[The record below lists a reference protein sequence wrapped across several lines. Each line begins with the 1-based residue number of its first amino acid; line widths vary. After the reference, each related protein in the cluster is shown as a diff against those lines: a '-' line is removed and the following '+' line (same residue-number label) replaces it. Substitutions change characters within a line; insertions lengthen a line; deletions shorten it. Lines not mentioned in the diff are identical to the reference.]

1 MMKKIFEVQK
11 PIIGMIHLKPLPGS
25 PNYDKNKFDMNAIV
39 KYAVEEA
46 KILEQAGVN
55 GLQIENYWDIP
66 FVKGEEIGYE
76 TCAAMT
82 AAACAVKNSVNIP
95 IGINVHMNGGKAA
108 MAIACAS
115 GAKWIRVFEFVS
127 AYVSYTGLTEGI
139 GGELAR
145 YRKMLDAKDAASAA
159 S

>member
-1 MMKKIFEVQK
+1 MKKIFEVQK

-66 FVKGEEIGYE
+66 FVKGELPPVMEPASSAKI
-76 TCAAMT
+76 
-82 AAACAVKNSVNIP
+82 AVGPK
-95 IGINVHMNGGKAA
+95 
-108 MAIACAS
+108 
-115 GAKWIRVFEFVS
+115 
-127 AYVSYTGLTEGI
+127 TGNDKSSSTI
-139 GGELAR
+139 T
-145 YRKMLDAKDAASAA
+145 
-159 S
+159 

>member
-115 GAKWIRVFEFVS
+115 GAKWIRVFEFCKCLCILYRINRRNWWRIGQIQKNVGCKR
-127 AYVSYTGLTEGI
+127 YTVAL
-139 GGELAR
+139 
-145 YRKMLDAKDAASAA
+145 
-159 S
+159 